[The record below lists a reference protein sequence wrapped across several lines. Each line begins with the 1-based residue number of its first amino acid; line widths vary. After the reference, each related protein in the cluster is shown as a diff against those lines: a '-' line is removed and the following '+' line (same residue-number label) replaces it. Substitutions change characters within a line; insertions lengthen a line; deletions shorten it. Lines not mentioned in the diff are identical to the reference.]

1 MNAMSFLR
9 LLWARKWIA
18 LTILGITVIATIVA
32 TSMMPPKYT
41 AVASVVV
48 DPKGKDVATGTAIQ
62 PDAMA
67 GYMATQADI
76 LGSRNVALKVVDKL
90 NLTQDPYVRQHI
102 MRASSSKAKIDR
114 DRLADAL
121 LRTLDV
127 KLSRESNVF
136 NVSYTADN
144 PKFAQ
149 LIANAFV
156 QAYIQT
162 NLDMRTG
169 PAMESNKWYEG
180 QIKDIR
186 DHLEAAQKRLSDYQR
201 NKGIVAVDER
211 LDVETQRLADLS
223 HQLVAAQA
231 QTFDSQ
237 SRNRRAGDQLAEVI
251 NNPLIQ
257 SIKSDLL
264 KAEAKRIQLSNSLGV
279 NHPDYQ
285 RAQAEVD
292 TLRQKLAQETR
303 NAETSVNTSL
313 RVAQQRE
320 SELRAAVAAQKAKIM
335 AFKQQRDEGAVL
347 TQDVANI
354 QKAYDQAL
362 QRATQTRMESQANQT
377 DVSVLNPAI
386 VPPGPSGPNLVLNVA
401 LAIVFGTTLGI
412 VIAWLVEMRDR
423 RVRSEDDLLQVLGV
437 PVLVT
442 LGSVALPRQARR
454 LSGHSGLLP
463 NRAGAHS

>member
-32 TSMMPPKYT
+32 TSMMPSKYT

-48 DPKGKDVATGTAIQ
+48 DPKGKDAAAGTAVQ
-62 PDAMA
+62 PDAMS

-90 NLTQDPYVRQHI
+90 NLTQDPFVRQHF
-102 MRASSSKAKIDR
+102 MHNSKAKIDR

-136 NVSYTADN
+136 NVSYTADDS
-144 PKFAQ
+144 KFAQ

-169 PAMESNKWYEG
+169 PALESNKWYEG
-180 QIKDIR
+180 QIQDIR
-186 DHLEAAQKRLSDYQR
+186 DHLETAQKRLSDYQR
-201 NKGIVAVDER
+201 SKGIVAVDER

-223 HQLVAAQA
+223 HQLVAAQG

-237 SRNRRAGDQLAEVI
+237 SRNRRSGDQLAEVI

-264 KAEAKRIQLSNSLGV
+264 KAEAKRVQLSNSLGV

-320 SELRAAVAAQKAKIM
+320 SELSAAVAAQKAKIM

-347 TQDVANI
+347 TQDVTNI

-386 VPPGPSGPNLVLNVA
+386 APLKPSGPNLLLNVA
-401 LAIVFGTTLGI
+401 LAIVFGATLGI
-412 VIAWLVEMRDR
+412 ASAWLAEMRDR
-423 RVRSEDDLLQVLGV
+423 RVRSEDDLLQALGV

-442 LGSVALPRQARR
+442 LGSVELPRQARR

-463 NRAGAHS
+463 NQAGAHS

>member
-9 LLWARKWIA
+9 LLGARKWIA
-18 LTILGITVIATIVA
+18 LAILGITVIATVVA
-32 TSMMPPKYT
+32 TSMMPSKYT

-48 DPKGKDVATGTAIQ
+48 DPKGRDAATGATVQA
-62 PDAMA
+62 DAMS

-76 LGSRNVALKVVDKL
+76 LGSHNVALKVVDKL
-90 NLTQDPYVRQHI
+90 NLTQDPFVRQRFLHN
-102 MRASSSKAKIDR
+102 AKTKIDR
-114 DRLADAL
+114 DRLADVL
-121 LRTLDV
+121 LGTLDV

-136 NVSYTADN
+136 NVSYTADD

-169 PAMESNKWYEG
+169 PALESNKWYEG

-186 DHLEAAQKRLSDYQR
+186 DHLELAQKRLSDYQR
-201 NKGIVAVDER
+201 SKGIVAVDER
-211 LDVETQRLADLS
+211 LDVETQQLADLS

-231 QTFDSQ
+231 QTFDSL
-237 SRNRRAGDQLAEVI
+237 SRNRRSGDQLAEVM

-264 KAEAKRIQLSNSLGV
+264 KAEAKRVQLSNSLGV

-292 TLRQKLAQETR
+292 TLRQKLAQETH
-303 NAETSVNTSL
+303 NAETSVNTGL

-320 SELRAAVAAQKAKIM
+320 SELRAAMGAQKSKIM
-335 AFKQQRDEGAVL
+335 AFKQRRDEGSVL

-386 VPPGPSGPNLVLNVA
+386 APLKPSGPNLLLNVA
-401 LAIVFGTTLGI
+401 LAIVFGATLGI
-412 VIAWLVEMRDR
+412 ASAWLAEMRDR
-423 RVRSEDDLLQVLGV
+423 RVRSEDDLLQALGV
-437 PVLVT
+437 PVLMT
-442 LGSVALPRQARR
+442 LRSVELPRQAKR
-454 LSGHSGLLP
+454 LAGYSGLLP

>member
-32 TSMMPPKYT
+32 TSMMPSKYT

-48 DPKGKDVATGTAIQ
+48 DPKGKDVATGTAVQ
-62 PDAMA
+62 PDAMS

-90 NLTQDPYVRQHI
+90 NLTQDPFVRQHF
-102 MRASSSKAKIDR
+102 MHNSKAKIDR
-114 DRLADAL
+114 DRLADTL

-136 NVSYTADN
+136 NVSYTADD
-144 PKFAQ
+144 PKYAQ

-169 PAMESNKWYEG
+169 PALESNKWYEG
-180 QIKDIR
+180 QIQDIR

-223 HQLVAAQA
+223 HQLVAAQG

-237 SRNRRAGDQLAEVI
+237 SRNRRSGDQLAEVI

-264 KAEAKRIQLSNSLGV
+264 KAEAKRVQLSNSLGV

-320 SELRAAVAAQKAKIM
+320 SELSAAVAAQKAKIM

-347 TQDVANI
+347 TQDVTNI

-386 VPPGPSGPNLVLNVA
+386 APLKPSGPNLLLNVA
-401 LAIVFGTTLGI
+401 LAIVFGATLGI
-412 VIAWLVEMRDR
+412 ASAWLAEMRDR
-423 RVRSEDDLLQVLGV
+423 RVRSEDDLLQALGV

-442 LGSVALPRQARR
+442 LGSVELPRQARR

-463 NRAGAHS
+463 NQAGAHS